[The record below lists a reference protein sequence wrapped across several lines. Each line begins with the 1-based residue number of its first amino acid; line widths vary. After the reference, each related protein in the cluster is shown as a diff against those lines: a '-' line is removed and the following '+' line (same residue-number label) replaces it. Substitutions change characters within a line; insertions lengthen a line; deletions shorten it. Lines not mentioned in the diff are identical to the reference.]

1 MSDGNERNVLPGDML
16 TVHDL
21 SCITGLSER
30 TLRRLISIEVIEP
43 DERTPE
49 PCFRTEVVVRVRRIR
64 RLHVELGVSWSS
76 MPLVLDLL
84 RRIEE
89 LERHVGDV
97 SYRV

>member
-1 MSDGNERNVLPGDML
+1 MTENDGHNALPGDML

-21 SCITGLSER
+21 SCVTGLSE
-30 TLRRLISIEVIEP
+30 LIIRRLIAIEVIEP
-43 DERTPE
+43 DEHTPQ

-84 RRIEE
+84 QRIEE
-89 LERHVGDV
+89 LESHVTD
-97 SYRV
+97 R

>member
-1 MSDGNERNVLPGDML
+1 M
-16 TVHDL
+16 TVHEL
-21 SCITGLSER
+21 SCVTGLSER
-30 TLRRLISIEVIEP
+30 IIQRLMSIEVIEP

-89 LERHVGDV
+89 LESHVTD
-97 SYRV
+97 R

>member
-1 MSDGNERNVLPGDML
+1 MRDDNEHNALPGDML

-30 TLRRLISIEVIEP
+30 TLQRLISIEVIEP

-89 LERHVGDV
+89 LESHV
-97 SYRV
+97 SQRV

>member
-1 MSDGNERNVLPGDML
+1 MTEKDEHNDLPKDML

-21 SCITGLSER
+21 SCVTGLSER
-30 TLRRLISIEVIEP
+30 IIRRLISLEVMEP

-49 PCFRTEVVVRVRRIR
+49 PRFRTEVVVRVQRIR

-84 RRIEE
+84 QRIEE
-89 LERHVGDV
+89 LEN
-97 SYRV
+97 RVKNR

>member
-1 MSDGNERNVLPGDML
+1 MTDNDEHNALPGDML

-21 SCITGLSER
+21 SCVTGLSER
-30 TLRRLISIEVIEP
+30 IIQRLISIEVIEP

-84 RRIEE
+84 QRIEE
-89 LERHVGDV
+89 LESHVGDV
-97 SYRV
+97 SCQT

>member
-1 MSDGNERNVLPGDML
+1 ML

-21 SCITGLSER
+21 SCVTGLSAR
-30 TLRRLISIEVIEP
+30 IIQRLISLEVIEP

-76 MPLVLDLL
+76 MPLVLELL
-84 RRIEE
+84 DRIRQ
-89 LERHVGDV
+89 LENHVTN
-97 SYRV
+97 S

>member
-1 MSDGNERNVLPGDML
+1 MTENDTHNALPGDML

-21 SCITGLSER
+21 SCVTGLSER
-30 TLRRLISIEVIEP
+30 TIQRLISIEVIEP

-49 PCFRTEVVVRVRRIR
+49 PYFRTEAVVRVRRIR

-84 RRIEE
+84 QRIEE
-89 LERHVGDV
+89 LESHVAERG
-97 SYRV
+97 

>member
-1 MSDGNERNVLPGDML
+1 MRDGNENGALPGDML

-21 SCITGLSER
+21 SCVTGLSER
-30 TLRRLISIEVIEP
+30 IIQRLMSIEVIEP

-49 PCFRTEVVVRVRRIR
+49 PYFRTEVVVRVRRIR

-89 LERHVGDV
+89 LESHVTD
-97 SYRV
+97 R

>member
-1 MSDGNERNVLPGDML
+1 MTDNDEHNGPPGDML

-21 SCITGLSER
+21 SCVTGLSER
-30 TLRRLISIEVIEP
+30 IIQRLIAIEVIEP
-43 DERTPE
+43 DERAPE

-89 LERHVGDV
+89 LESHVAKRG
-97 SYRV
+97 RP

>member
-1 MSDGNERNVLPGDML
+1 MRDSNEHNDLPGDML

-21 SCITGLSER
+21 ACLTGLSER
-30 TLRRLISIEVIEP
+30 TLRRLITIEVIEP

-84 RRIEE
+84 RRIED
-89 LERHVGDV
+89 LERHVAD
-97 SYRV
+97 R

>member
-1 MSDGNERNVLPGDML
+1 MSDGNERKVLPGDML

-30 TLRRLISIEVIEP
+30 ALRRLISIEVIEP

-89 LERHVGDV
+89 LERHVTD
-97 SYRV
+97 R